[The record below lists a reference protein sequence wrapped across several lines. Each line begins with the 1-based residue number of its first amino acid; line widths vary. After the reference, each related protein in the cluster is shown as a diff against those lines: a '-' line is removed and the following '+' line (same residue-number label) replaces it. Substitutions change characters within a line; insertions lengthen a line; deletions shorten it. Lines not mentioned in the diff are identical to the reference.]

1 MRDLFVFWDSSL
13 VVLGVFLT
21 RLACYNKIV
30 EKTRAEICLQTTIIK
45 KSYLFTKKKTT
56 LLIKC
61 FIVVCKLILLYL
73 VMLFFNL
80 PKKARM
86 ASFD

>member
-30 EKTRAEICLQTTIIK
+30 EKTRAEICLQTTTIK
-45 KSYLFTKKKTT
+45 TELFVYKKKNNTPH
-56 LLIKC
+56 KM
-61 FIVVCKLILLYL
+61 LYCCL
-73 VMLFFNL
+73 QTNSALSSNAFF
-80 PKKARM
+80 
-86 ASFD
+86 